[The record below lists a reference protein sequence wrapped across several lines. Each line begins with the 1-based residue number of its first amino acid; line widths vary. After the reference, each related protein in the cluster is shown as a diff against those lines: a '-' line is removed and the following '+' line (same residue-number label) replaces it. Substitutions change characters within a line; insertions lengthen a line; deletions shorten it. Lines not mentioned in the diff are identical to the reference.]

1 MLQNFPSVGIVE
13 KVILRWRRKVRGL
26 RGFQPAKQIEGPSQ
40 IQPAKEEN
48 EYNYLKDGRK

>member
-1 MLQNFPSVGIVE
+1 VGIVE